1 VSHILEEIHTERPGE
16 AIAAAKATQ
25 GQSQSFT
32 QLRSLRRLEKQH
44 LPFLRSMEDYE
55 LVCEVGHHEES
66 GRPLSMKQLYLL
78 NLGSVPTV
86 QRRLR
91 RLRQL
96 GVIVPRR
103 STSDGRSVELTV
115 SPRVRKSC
123 GHYLELLRSAPAEEA
138 ETA

>member
-1 VSHILEEIHTERPGE
+1 VSHILEQIDTERPAEAMAPLKASPGE
-16 AIAAAKATQ
+16 
-25 GQSQSFT
+25 SFT

-123 GHYLELLRSAPAEEA
+123 GRYLELLRSPAEEI